1 MKDKRVL
8 IISSEVVPYLPQ
20 TDQAIKSFQ
29 IPKTVNENGGQ
40 TRIFMPRY
48 GLINICIHCA
58 RWPDAQGMP
67 SLHIRP

>member
-29 IPKTVNENGGQ
+29 IPKTVNENGG
-40 TRIFMPRY
+40 RHEFLCRVM
-48 GLINICIHCA
+48 
-58 RWPDAQGMP
+58 D
-67 SLHIRP
+67 